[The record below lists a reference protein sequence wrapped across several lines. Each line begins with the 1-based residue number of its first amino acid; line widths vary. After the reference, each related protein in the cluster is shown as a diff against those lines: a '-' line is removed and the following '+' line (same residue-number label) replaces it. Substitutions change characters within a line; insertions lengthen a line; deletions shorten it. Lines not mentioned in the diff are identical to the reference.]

1 MGFLFE
7 QDNFA
12 LFRDGFL
19 QTIELS
25 ALSALLALLLGTLL
39 AAFRVSPVPVL
50 RAFGTTWVTLFRN
63 TPLTLLFFAVTFGLP
78 PLGVHFSHLTF
89 AVLALG
95 GYTASFVCEVIRSGV
110 NTVPLGQ
117 AEAARSLGMN
127 FFQTL
132 TLVIL
137 PQASRT
143 VLGPMSSV
151 FIALPRN
158 SAIAGAFS
166 VSELY
171 SAQQTFSE
179 RGYSIFSIFFWV
191 ACAYLLIS
199 ATVASF
205 FRFLESRL
213 AVVR

>member
-7 QDNFA
+7 DDNFA

-78 PLGVHFSHLTF
+78 ALGVHFSHLAF

-95 GYTASFVCEVIRSGV
+95 GYTASFVCEVIRSGI

-117 AEAARSLGMN
+117 AEAARSLGMG
-127 FFQTL
+127 FGQTL
-132 TLVIL
+132 TLVVL
-137 PQASRT
+137 PQAART
-143 VLGPMSSV
+143 VLAPLSSV

-179 RGYSIFSIFFWV
+179 KGYSIFSIFFWI
-191 ACAYLLIS
+191 ACAYLVIS
-199 ATVASF
+199 ATVAAL

-213 AVVR
+213 AVAR

>member
-78 PLGVHFSHLTF
+78 PLGVHFSHLVF

-95 GYTASFVCEVIRSGV
+95 GYTASFVCEVIRSGI

-117 AEAARSLGMN
+117 AEAARSLGMT
-127 FFQTL
+127 FSQTL
-132 TLVIL
+132 TLVVL
-137 PQASRT
+137 PQAGRT
-143 VLGPMSSV
+143 VLAPMSSV

-166 VSELY
+166 VPELY

-179 RGYSIFSIFFWV
+179 RGYSIFAIFFWV

-199 ATVASF
+199 TVVATL

>member
-78 PLGVHFSHLTF
+78 PLGVHFSHLVF

-95 GYTASFVCEVIRSGV
+95 GYTASFVCEVIRSGI

-117 AEAARSLGMN
+117 AEAARSLGMT
-127 FFQTL
+127 FGQTL
-132 TLVIL
+132 TLVVL
-137 PQASRT
+137 PQATRT
-143 VLGPMSSV
+143 VLAPMSSV

-166 VSELY
+166 VPELY
-171 SAQQTFSE
+171 SVQQTLSE
-179 RGYSIFSIFFWV
+179 RGYSIFAIFFWV

-199 ATVASF
+199 ATVATL

-213 AVVR
+213 AVAR

>member
-7 QDNFA
+7 DDNFS

-50 RAFGTTWVTLFRN
+50 RAFGTAWVTLFRN
-63 TPLTLLFFAVTFGLP
+63 TPLTLLFFAVEFGLP
-78 PLGVHFSHLTF
+78 PLGVHFSHLVF
-89 AVLALG
+89 GVLALG
-95 GYTASFVCEVIRSGV
+95 GYTASFVCEVIRSGI

-117 AEAARSLGMN
+117 AEAARSLGMT
-127 FFQTL
+127 FGQTL
-132 TLVIL
+132 TLVVL
-137 PQASRT
+137 PQAART
-143 VLGPMSSV
+143 VLAPLSSV

-166 VSELY
+166 VGELY
-171 SAQQTFSE
+171 SVQQTFSE
-179 RGYSIFSIFFWV
+179 RGYAIFAIFFWV
-191 ACAYLLIS
+191 ACAYLVIS
-199 ATVASF
+199 AAVATL
-205 FRFLESRL
+205 FRVLESRL
-213 AVVR
+213 AVAR

>member
-7 QDNFA
+7 DDNFA

-25 ALSALLALLLGTLL
+25 GLSALLALLLGTLL
-39 AAFRVSPVPVL
+39 AAFRVSPIPVL
-50 RAFGTTWVTLFRN
+50 RGFGTAWVTLFRN
-63 TPLTLLFFAVTFGLP
+63 TPLTLLFFAVVFGLP
-78 PLGVHFSHLTF
+78 KLGASLSYMTL

-95 GYTASFVCEVIRSGV
+95 GYTASFVCEVIRSGI

-117 AEAARSLGMN
+117 AEAARSLGMS
-127 FFQTL
+127 FGQTL
-132 TLVIL
+132 VHVVL
-137 PQASRT
+137 PQAGRT
-143 VLGPMSSV
+143 VLAPMSSV

-171 SAQQTFSE
+171 SSQQAFSE
-179 RGYSIFSIFFWV
+179 KGYSIFAIFFWV
-191 ACAYLLIS
+191 ACAYLLVS
-199 ATVASF
+199 AVVASL

-213 AVVR
+213 AVAR